1 MTKTEYPTELAAVIA
16 LQLSQHLDEGA
27 IIAKELVVLH
37 EEENEDYTM
46 VITYKRR
53 GGSSC

>member
-1 MTKTEYPTELAAVIA
+1 MTKTEYPTELAGVIA
-16 LQLSQHLDEGA
+16 LQLSQRIEDGS
-27 IIAKELVVLH
+27 IIAKEIVVLH
-37 EEENEDYTM
+37 EEEHEDYTM